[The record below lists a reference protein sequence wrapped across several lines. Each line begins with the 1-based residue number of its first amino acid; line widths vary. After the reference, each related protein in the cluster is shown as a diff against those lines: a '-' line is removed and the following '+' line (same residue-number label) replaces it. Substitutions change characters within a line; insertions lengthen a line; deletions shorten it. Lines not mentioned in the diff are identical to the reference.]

1 MLCYCVAFPVTEHTL
16 LLLTLFARHRHN
28 LRPNACNGSAIITN
42 LNMLVCMQTISDKCL
57 SVGLLVMRRKRSLF
71 CHILHASLLPPPE
84 SAPSLARSRANE
96 QKTESI
102 YIFPHQALLG
112 GCLQLIIIHN
122 AGEASPSLCHVT
134 LSAGRI

>member
-1 MLCYCVAFPVTEHTL
+1 MLCYCMAFTVSEHVLSLITVL
-16 LLLTLFARHRHN
+16 VQRCRKRSLNAYKRSSVFAH
-28 LRPNACNGSAIITN
+28 PN
-42 LNMLVCMQTISDKCL
+42 MHVCMRIISDKCL
-57 SVGLLVMRRKRSLF
+57 RVGLLVTRRRKVPF
-71 CHILHASLLPPPE
+71 CHILHASLLPPPV
-84 SAPSLARSRANE
+84 SAPSLARSRVNE